1 MKLLTLNT
9 HSYMEVDFEEKLL
22 QLIEMLVQTQPDLI
36 AFQEV
41 NQSLTA
47 VIITPDAFYQP
58 VDHKPPH
65 IKYDNFIYRLTQQL
79 KTNGLQYYWTFAT
92 SHVGYDR
99 FDEGLAILSL
109 VPFERVKSVRV
120 STNDTYADYHRR
132 QILLAEVAGLQVYA
146 VHYSWWQDDY
156 AGEWQRTIDTFEAAK
171 TQLLLG
177 DFNND
182 AGVKNEGYDL
192 VKSAELQDAFL
203 EAPIK
208 SGEFTVKAAID
219 GWETDQSDKRI
230 DYIFNS
236 RGKVARY
243 EVVFD
248 GENYPVISDHFGILV
263 EVVL

>member
-65 IKYDNFIYRLTQQL
+65 IKYDNFVYRLTQQL
-79 KTNGLQYYWTFAT
+79 KTHGLQYYWTFAT

-109 VPFERVKSVRV
+109 V
-120 STNDTYADYHRR
+120 
-132 QILLAEVAGLQVYA
+132 QIGRAHV
-146 VHYSWWQDDY
+146 
-156 AGEWQRTIDTFEAAK
+156 
-171 TQLLLG
+171 
-177 DFNND
+177 
-182 AGVKNEGYDL
+182 
-192 VKSAELQDAFL
+192 
-203 EAPIK
+203 
-208 SGEFTVKAAID
+208 
-219 GWETDQSDKRI
+219 
-230 DYIFNS
+230 
-236 RGKVARY
+236 
-243 EVVFD
+243 
-248 GENYPVISDHFGILV
+248 
-263 EVVL
+263 